1 MFKKKCPDL
10 IHSQFVLTTIKEHI
24 CSLKRLFEEDSDSL
38 EEEERNIDLPRENK
52 PSMQR
57 FILTAEMVD
66 ILVKCLARLQMIYE
80 IRGEDFVSYLANKC
94 GETRGFD
101 Y

>member
-1 MFKKKCPDL
+1 
-10 IHSQFVLTTIKEHI
+10 
-24 CSLKRLFEEDSDSL
+24 
-38 EEEERNIDLPRENK
+38 
-52 PSMQR
+52 MQR

-66 ILVKCLARLQMIYE
+66 ILVKCLARLHMIYE

-101 Y
+101 YWGIQSD